1 MGHQETVVTEKIEQD
16 RKDQPTLEIKIGD
29 TVLVV
34 RGVWSDTVGEII
46 SINELKETITMNV
59 MLFGQN
65 TPVEIPFSEIKKI

>member
-1 MGHQETVVTEKIEQD
+1 MV
-16 RKDQPTLEIKIGD
+16 
-29 TVLVV
+29 VV

-59 MLFGQN
+59 MLFGRN